1 MIRLATPEDG
11 LGIAANVKEVFD
23 EYGFIWEEEDYN
35 ADLFHPEVYLGENGQ
50 FWVAED
56 EDGIIVGCGGIAWH
70 DTIPG
75 APGETALDEEGVI
88 RISATGGGVARMY
101 VRPRAR
107 HRGIASQI
115 MRLIDGAARE
125 RGLEHVEIWSDK
137 KFDDAHR
144 LYQKFGAKIVAD
156 RISTDPDQSPEWG
169 FIWTLT

>member
-11 LGIAANVKEVFD
+11 LGIAACVKEVFD
-23 EYGFIWEEEDYN
+23 EYGFTWEEEDYN

-70 DTIPG
+70 VTISG
-75 APGETALDEEGVI
+75 APGETALDEAGVI

-107 HRGIASQI
+107 NQGIASQI
-115 MRLIDGAARE
+115 MRLIEGAARE
-125 RGLEHVEIWSDK
+125 RGLEYVEIWSDK

-144 LYQKFGAKIVAD
+144 LYQRFGAKIVAD